1 MDIHIEVHV
10 NPWNSM
16 YIHIELH
23 VSPCGIPCK
32 SIPFWTF
39 EALLVLLLRINATK
53 TMRYCILNGSLS
65 EWSVKRSVS
74 GDDGAFAALEDGIC
88 HS

>member
-1 MDIHIEVHV
+1 MEVHMDLHGV
-10 NPWNSM
+10 TWIYM
-16 YIHIELH
+16 ELDIELH

-39 EALLVLLLRINATK
+39 EALLVLLLWTNAPK

-65 EWSVKRSVS
+65 ELSV
-74 GDDGAFAALEDGIC
+74 
-88 HS
+88 

>member
-1 MDIHIEVHV
+1 MEVHMEVHV
-10 NPWNSM
+10 TPYNSM
-16 YIHIELH
+16 ELDIELH

-39 EALLVLLLRINATK
+39 GALLVLLLRTNAPK

-65 EWSVKRSVS
+65 EWSV
-74 GDDGAFAALEDGIC
+74 
-88 HS
+88 

>member
-1 MDIHIEVHV
+1 MEVHMEVHV
-10 NPWNSM
+10 TPDNSM
-16 YIHIELH
+16 ELDIELH

-39 EALLVLLLRINATK
+39 GALLVLLLRTNAPK

-65 EWSVKRSVS
+65 EWSV
-74 GDDGAFAALEDGIC
+74 
-88 HS
+88 